1 MASAAIYHQL
11 VRDYYEALYRF
22 AYRLSGSANDASDLV
37 QETYRVAFESIHQLQ
52 KVDSARSWLFTILVN
67 LYRQQRRRGALV
79 QYCPPEALTER
90 ADVREPLET
99 EEDWEPQ
106 AIDPQQLHQA
116 IQELDE
122 DFRIPLLLHY
132 MERFKYRE
140 IAEQLGIPIGTVMS
154 RINRA
159 KEQLRRLLES
169 KKEKGKSPLTGTRD
183 VRHAMP

>member
-22 AYRLSGSANDASDLV
+22 AYRLSGSPNDASDLV
-37 QETYRVAFESIHQLQ
+37 QDTYQAAFESIHQLQ
-52 KVDSARSWLFTILVN
+52 RVESARSWLFTILVN
-67 LYRQQRRRGALV
+67 LYRQQCRRNTALH
-79 QYCPPEALTER
+79 YYPPEALSDCSE
-90 ADVREPLET
+90 ARESLEVS
-99 EEDWEPQ
+99 EEWEPER
-106 AIDPQQLHQA
+106 IDPQQLQAA

-132 MERFKYRE
+132 MEGFKYRE
-140 IAEQLGIPIGTVMS
+140 IAEELGIPIGTVMS

-159 KEQLRRLLES
+159 KEQLRRLLGS
-169 KKEKGKSPLTGTRD
+169 CKDMRKGPRTEARD